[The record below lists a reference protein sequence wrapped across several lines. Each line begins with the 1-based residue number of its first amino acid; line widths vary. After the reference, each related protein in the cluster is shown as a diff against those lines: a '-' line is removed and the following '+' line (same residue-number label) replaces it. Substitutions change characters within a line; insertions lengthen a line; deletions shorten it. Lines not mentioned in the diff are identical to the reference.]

1 MAGCYTIG
9 ELAEAG
15 GVPRS
20 TLRYYERSGLMAPTG
35 RTDGNYRY
43 YDTEAL
49 ERLRFIRA
57 AQAAGFTLTD
67 VSGLLDLRDGS
78 RAPCREVETL
88 IEKRLA
94 EITAKRK
101 ELWSLEEVLR
111 ASLQLCRATL
121 NKSHCDVIENLSGD
135 SPDPRAN
142 D

>member
-1 MAGCYTIG
+1 MALDLQPVLQRMDADF
-9 ELAEAG
+9 ESA
-15 GVPRS
+15 V
-20 TLRYYERSGLMAPTG
+20 
-35 RTDGNYRY
+35 
-43 YDTEAL
+43 

>member
-9 ELAEAG
+9 ELAEAA

-57 AQAAGFTLTD
+57 AQAAGFTPKD

-135 SPDPRAN
+135 SPDPRGN

>member
-9 ELAEAG
+9 ELAAAA

>member
-9 ELAEAG
+9 ELAEAA

-49 ERLRFIRA
+49 ERLQFIRA

-67 VSGLLDLRDGS
+67 VSDLLDLRDGS

-88 IEKRLA
+88 IEKRLT

-101 ELWSLEEVLR
+101 ELSSLEEVLR

-121 NKSHCDVIENLSGD
+121 NKSHCVVIETLSGD
-135 SPDPRAN
+135 SADARGN

>member
-9 ELAEAG
+9 ELAEAA

-43 YDTEAL
+43 YDAEAL

-101 ELWSLEEVLR
+101 ELCSLEEVLR
-111 ASLQLCRATL
+111 TSLQLCRASL

>member
-1 MAGCYTIG
+1 MAGFYTIG
-9 ELAEAG
+9 ELAEAA

-67 VSGLLDLRDGS
+67 VSDLLDLRDGS
-78 RAPCREVETL
+78 RAPCREVEAL

-111 ASLQLCRATL
+111 ASLQLCRVTL
-121 NKSHCDVIENLSGD
+121 NKSHCDVIETLSGD
-135 SPDPRAN
+135 SPDPRGN

>member
-1 MAGCYTIG
+1 M
-9 ELAEAG
+9 
-15 GVPRS
+15 PRS

-67 VSGLLDLRDGS
+67 VSDLLDLRDGS
-78 RAPCREVETL
+78 RAPCPEVETL
-88 IEKRLA
+88 IEKRLT

-101 ELWSLEEVLR
+101 ELCSLEEVLR
-111 ASLQLCRATL
+111 TSLQLCRATL
-121 NKSHCDVIENLSGD
+121 NKSHCDVIETLSGD
-135 SPDPRAN
+135 SADPRGN

>member
-1 MAGCYTIG
+1 M
-9 ELAEAG
+9 
-15 GVPRS
+15 
-20 TLRYYERSGLMAPTG
+20 RYYERSGLLAPSG

-43 YDTEAL
+43 YDDEAL

-67 VSGLLDLRDGS
+67 VSDLLDLRDGS
-78 RAPCREVETL
+78 RAPCREVEML

-94 EITAKRK
+94 EITAKSK
-101 ELWSLEEVLR
+101 ELCSLEEVLR

-121 NKSHCDVIENLSGD
+121 DKSHCDMIETLSGD
-135 SPDPRAN
+135 SPDPRGN